1 MNKPAKQASQK
12 AASRAAETP
21 ARGPGRPSA
30 ADSRSVSRASILR
43 AALRLAK
50 DTPLQDLSILMVARS
65 MKIAPGLVH
74 YYLGGRDWLTSG
86 VINLFYKELVK
97 NWPEQTGDWEDDF
110 WIAAKLV
117 YGHFA
122 NYGGVA
128 AYVVSNS
135 RFRIY
140 QLTAFSDKDWG
151 VEFLERFAARVH
163 AAGLPGER
171 SALYAHLLLEF
182 IISTGHATAF
192 HIHPSEHRKF
202 LEEKT
207 AQLDPQKFPNIFRDR
222 FSPLTI
228 DGSVAFNE
236 LCRLFLLGIKTDLAA
251 VRELNGAAEV
261 PVLPSPIPARKNPLK
276 RRSSQAV

>member
-1 MNKPAKQASQK
+1 MKKATNKESPKTASAPAP
-12 AASRAAETP
+12 P

-30 ADSRSVSRASILR
+30 ADPRSVSRASILR
-43 AALRLAK
+43 VALRLAK
-50 DTPLQDLSILMVARS
+50 ETPLQDLSILMVARS

-97 NWPEQTGDWEDDF
+97 NWPEQTGDWEDDL
-110 WIAAKLV
+110 WAAAQLV
-117 YGHFA
+117 YRHFA

-140 QLTAFSDKDWG
+140 QLTVFSDKDWG

-163 AAGLPGER
+163 AAGLSAER

-182 IISTGHATAF
+182 IISTGHATAR
-192 HIHPSEHRKF
+192 HIHPAEHRKF

-207 AQLDPQKFPNIFRDR
+207 AQLDPQKFPNIFLDR

-228 DGSVAFNE
+228 DGSVAFKE

-251 VRELNGAAEV
+251 AQDLNGAATGAGR
-261 PVLPSPIPARKNPLK
+261 PPQKTLPK
-276 RRSSQAV
+276 RRSPPTG

>member
-1 MNKPAKQASQK
+1 MKKATNKESPK
-12 AASRAAETP
+12 AGSATAP
-21 ARGPGRPSA
+21 PLARGPGRPSA
-30 ADSRSVSRASILR
+30 ADGRNVSRASILR
-43 AALRLAK
+43 TALRLAK
-50 DTPLQDLSILMVARS
+50 ETPLQDLSILMVARS

-97 NWPEQTGDWEDDF
+97 NWPKETGVWEEDLRA
-110 WIAAKLV
+110 AAKLV

-151 VEFLERFAARVH
+151 VEFLERFAASVH
-163 AAGLPGER
+163 AAGLPAER

-182 IISTGHATAF
+182 IINTGHATAR
-192 HIHPSEHRKF
+192 HIHPAEHRKF

-207 AQLDPQKFPNIFRDR
+207 AQLDPEKFPNIFQAR

-228 DGSVAFNE
+228 DGIVAFDE

-251 VRELNGAAEV
+251 AQDLNGGAGLAK
-261 PVLPSPIPARKNPLK
+261 PAQKDLRQ
-276 RRSSQAV
+276 RRAPAHN

>member
-1 MNKPAKQASQK
+1 MKKASDK
-12 AASRAAETP
+12 DPPKSASALAAAP
-21 ARGPGRPSA
+21 ARGPGRPPA
-30 ADSRSVSRASILR
+30 ADGRSVSRASILR

-50 DTPLQDLSILMVARS
+50 ETPLQDLSILMVARS

-97 NWPEQTGDWEDDF
+97 NWPAETGVWEDDLRA
-110 WIAAKLV
+110 AAKLV

-163 AAGLPGER
+163 ACGLSAER

-182 IISTGHATAF
+182 IINTGHATAR

-236 LCRLFLLGIKTDLAA
+236 LCRLFLLGIKTDLATA
-251 VRELNGAAEV
+251 REPNGALEAASR
-261 PVLPSPIPARKNPLK
+261 PP
-276 RRSSQAV
+276 RRSQSKRGSALPG